1 MWGEVTRL
9 LPSSAGAEVEAL
21 ARNRDERRLG
31 AGDDGAVGRQFAGHQ
46 QLAAGTFGDADP
58 AFHRQADRY
67 AGFVAHGQFAR
78 ERGFDPEREQEAEHV
93 VEQRGHDAAM
103 AATGRAFV
111 GRSEH
116 TGRHDLVTLTPH
128 AKVEPPRTRP
138 TGDGSLVVAGEVDA
152 LFRGLTPVADRPVLA
167 AGSRRTVSE
176 LVGEPVERGADAI
189 DLGERRVTA
198 AITGFA
204 QLLSAAGPRPTD
216 VMSSPAANAFS

>member
-21 ARNRDERRLG
+21 G
-31 AGDDGAVGRQFAGHQ
+31 
-46 QLAAGTFGDADP
+46 
-58 AFHRQADRY
+58 
-67 AGFVAHGQFAR
+67 
-78 ERGFDPEREQEAEHV
+78 
-93 VEQRGHDAAM
+93 
-103 AATGRAFV
+103 
-111 GRSEH
+111 
-116 TGRHDLVTLTPH
+116 
-128 AKVEPPRTRP
+128 
-138 TGDGSLVVAGEVDA
+138 
-152 LFRGLTPVADRPVLA
+152 LA

-176 LVGEPVERGADAI
+176 LVGEPVEPGADAI